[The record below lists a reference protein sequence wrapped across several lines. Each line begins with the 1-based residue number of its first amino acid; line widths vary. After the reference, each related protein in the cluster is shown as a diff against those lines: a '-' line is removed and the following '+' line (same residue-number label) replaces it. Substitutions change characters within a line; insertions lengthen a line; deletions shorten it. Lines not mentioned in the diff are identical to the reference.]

1 MLEIGSLDHNRF
13 RVLNN
18 ILNYEKII
26 ATAGIKEIMVRKAA
40 GYGIA
45 GSQAYTKYIWKQD
58 AKLID
63 VLIIKKI
70 MFYILM

>member
-26 ATAGIKEIMVRKAA
+26 TTAGIKEIMVRKAA

-45 GSQAYTKYIWKQD
+45 GSQAYTKYI
-58 AKLID
+58 
-63 VLIIKKI
+63 
-70 MFYILM
+70 